1 MADAQELMLMAY
13 RESWGDIV
21 DPRDGPYFD
30 DIASGYQRQQH
41 ATMRRD
47 RLDGRFMPVYDNEV
61 DLAIIRSMSR
71 LMHERVPMAKAR
83 TKRLTD
89 YTISR
94 GFDWTVA
101 HEDKELGKELSVIVK
116 RFFDDNKFTVIL
128 ERESYEAECV
138 DGEWLAEL
146 AIDDNQICLNL
157 MVSDNLVEPSNTSQL
172 DEWLEV
178 DFDASWSFGVLS
190 KRYYPNRPKGYH
202 IVRDIGGT
210 DWDFIPESRFLHWK
224 KNTPEIA
231 KRGFGD
237 SYTTHVYLGRAD
249 KVLANTAEGAAVQAA
264 IAYICE
270 HVQGTSSQQAQNVV
284 ANLLN
289 RTTRDPITGNVV
301 RSKKIQPGQRVD
313 IPAGMKYHAG
323 LFGSNNSQIYI
334 QVMES
339 LIRLSGIVDAM
350 PEHFLTGS
358 AENNNMA
365 SALVA
370 ESPFVQG
377 RLAEQT
383 LRKQRLKCLIEKV
396 IRLACKVG
404 LIKGFTWQEIEPG
417 LKVTIQEPSIVT
429 RDPVALTQALT
440 GQMEAGLT
448 SKRTA
453 SQELGRDYEEEQAN
467 IEKEKP
473 PEPPPGMP
481 GAPGMPP
488 VPGQAP
494 GSPVPQAGAQKPPA
508 PQQQPPNPVGAKAPM
523 GESVKGGVASRS
535 VALGVQSLN
544 DLKRL
549 SESATGVVVASDG
562 ESILERD
569 LALYAYANQG
579 SDDVASLPPEYQAWF
594 YLPDRLTEEAAGSKA
609 HKSLNV
615 HASISKFSSNPK
627 FAALY
632 AMDSG
637 TSGGSILQHTTKMSD
652 IFHGQL
658 TPSELAGISKGY
670 GKDLG
675 PLLSDAVALHDIGKG
690 PAVAA
695 GVKHKQHEYTKPLM
709 EEGLKSQGHDAK
721 DVALADALFGHDWLG
736 EAQQFATNQNVGEQ
750 IAAKIK
756 AQADAIGMPSSD
768 LAKLQLAFYH
778 SDAGSYNSVAQ
789 GMTTDADGKLA
800 FKKDRLKAVKELAAI
815 KSDPKDGDGDGL
827 INDGKPNEAPA
838 PVKQPLMK
846 SKPGT
851 HKGAGSSGVDTTQW
865 SHDSKSGAWAIKKV
879 HAMELAAANGDWDA
893 VAAAFTKSDKTKAM
907 NSYQKGVHKAQQ
919 ALLAKKADAVAAPA
933 VTPGT
938 WTKTGGQLGSQ
949 VGGTYTGPDGK
960 KYYVKTPN
968 DPERAKSEA
977 LAFRLYHATGAGAVD
992 STLAVVDGKL
1002 GSATEWMESSK
1013 VDWNDPAM
1021 RAKAADDFAVHA
1033 WLANWDAVGHVSEM
1047 DNIRLDSTGK
1057 LRLVDAGGSL
1067 NQKATGGI
1075 KPFGDTVAEWDSLR
1089 NPKLNP
1095 SAAKVFGQMTPDQ
1108 LATSVKKLDNVSDA
1122 DIRTMVSQ
1130 MGPPGEANTKLA
1142 DTLIARKK
1150 DLQAKAKAIMAGKAP
1165 EAAPKPSTPPT
1176 PAPAPAAVD
1185 PLAADLDAMING
1197 PSVPMA
1203 KPLPPKLQLTP
1214 DNKNYGYQKHF
1225 DAIESAAA
1233 AGDVDAVKAYKTK
1246 ADAKQ
1251 TYAKKLHAYKM
1262 QVLAAMGSQPAAP
1275 TVAVAPIAP
1284 TAPATT
1290 ATKKVKAFIMPE
1302 KFPAKPTFTYSS
1314 PAEIAVKNE
1323 FIDKALKAATE
1334 GDIDSLLAMKTTS
1347 SKVAAWHQQLKTS
1360 LAKQLQ
1366 VPKPPGF
1373 GKAPVGVSAV
1383 LMDDVYKAAVEGNFT
1398 KLNKLKSGI
1407 DYSSASALAKTYVD
1421 QAIKHASDAINAA
1434 PPVVKPTQ
1442 DKPVIPAAKPT
1453 IAPNPTLIDQYKKLG
1468 DVIPKQPSKSAMK
1481 VGYWSVVGTTNVPE
1495 TAMQAYKEPPSQFWK
1510 VGNDKWNSLS
1520 DSDKTAVRDYTGSS
1534 YGPMNASL
1542 RNPPPNAKAKRA
1554 VAALNSIA
1562 VPLPVGQT
1570 LSRKHDGDMSSLKP
1584 GVVVADPGILSTST
1598 DKQVW
1603 SGQNHWHLTVGEG
1616 VKGLPAKSFSKH
1628 KSEDEVL
1635 FAPNT
1640 RIMVTSIEQRYAY
1653 NGKPNGHIVHAVIL
1667 PHEG

>member
-30 DIASGYQRQQH
+30 DISSGYQRQQH

-47 RLDGRFMPVYDNEV
+47 RSDGRFLPVYDNEV
-61 DLAIIRSMSR
+61 DLAIIRAMAR

-94 GFDWTVA
+94 GFDWTVT
-101 HEDKELGKELSVIVK
+101 HEDKELGKELALIVK

-146 AIDDNQICLNL
+146 AVDDGQICLNL
-157 MVSDNLVEPSNTSQL
+157 MVSDNLVEPSNTAQL
-172 DEWLEV
+172 DEWLNV
-178 DFDASWSFGVLS
+178 DFVSSWSFGVLS
-190 KRYYPNRPKGYH
+190 KLYYPNRPKGYH

-224 KNTPEIA
+224 KNTPELA

-237 SYTTHVYLGRAD
+237 AYTTHVYLGRAD

-289 RTTRDPITGNVV
+289 RTTRDPVTGSVI
-301 RSKKIQPGQRVD
+301 RSKKIAPGQRVD

-365 SALVA
+365 SSLVA

-396 IRLACKVG
+396 LRLACKVG
-404 LIKGFTWQEIEPG
+404 LVKGVTWDEVERG

-481 GAPGMPP
+481 GAPVPP
-488 VPGQAP
+488 GTPGAQPGAQPGQAP
-494 GSPVPQAGAQKPPA
+494 GTPNPATGAQKPPVPA
-508 PQQQPPNPVGAKAPM
+508 QPAAGAKVPM
-523 GESVKGGVASRS
+523 GESVKDGVGSLS
-535 VALGVQSLN
+535 VAHGIKTLGEL
-544 DLKRL
+544 LRL
-549 SESATGVVVASDG
+549 TESATGVVVAADG
-562 ESILERD
+562 ARILERD

-579 SDDVASLPPEYQAWF
+579 SEDVASLPPEYQAWF
-594 YLPDRLTEEAAGSKA
+594 YLPDRLTEDKSAGS
-609 HKSLNV
+609 
-615 HASISKFSSNPK
+615 
-627 FAALY
+627 
-632 AMDSG
+632 
-637 TSGGSILQHTTKMSD
+637 
-652 IFHGQL
+652 
-658 TPSELAGISKGY
+658 
-670 GKDLG
+670 
-675 PLLSDAVALHDIGKG
+675 AV
-690 PAVAA
+690 
-695 GVKHKQHEYTKPLM
+695 
-709 EEGLKSQGHDAK
+709 
-721 DVALADALFGHDWLG
+721 
-736 EAQQFATNQNVGEQ
+736 
-750 IAAKIK
+750 
-756 AQADAIGMPSSD
+756 
-768 LAKLQLAFYH
+768 
-778 SDAGSYNSVAQ
+778 
-789 GMTTDADGKLA
+789 
-800 FKKDRLKAVKELAAI
+800 
-815 KSDPKDGDGDGL
+815 KDGDGDGL
-827 INDGKPNEAPA
+827 INDGKSNEGPA
-838 PVKQPLMK
+838 PVKQPLLK

-851 HKGAGSSGVDTTQW
+851 HKGAGSSGVDTTAW
-865 SHDSKSGAWAIKKV
+865 SMESKSGAWAIKKV

-893 VAAAFTKSDKTKAM
+893 VAAAFTKSDKTKEM
-907 NSYQKGVHKAQQ
+907 NSYQKGVYKAQQ
-919 ALLAKKADAVAAPA
+919 ALLAKKADAIEAPA
-933 VTPGT
+933 VTPGQ
-938 WTKTGGQLGSQ
+938 WTKIGGQLGSQ

-960 KYYVKTPN
+960 KYYVKTPS

-977 LAFRLYHATGAGAVD
+977 LAFRLYHATGAGAVN

-1002 GSATEWMESSK
+1002 GSATEWMESDK
-1013 VDWNDPAM
+1013 VDWNNPAM
-1021 RAKAADDFAVHA
+1021 RAKAAEDFAVHA
-1033 WLANWDAVGHVSEM
+1033 WLANWDCIGHVSEM
-1047 DNIRLDSTGK
+1047 DNVRLDKTGK

-1067 NQKATGGI
+1067 DQKATGGT
-1075 KPFGDTVAEWDSLR
+1075 KPFGDKVAEWDSLR

-1095 SAAKVFGQMTPDQ
+1095 SAAKVFGQMTPEQ

-1122 DIRTMVSQ
+1122 DIKAMVAQ
-1130 MGPPGEANTKLA
+1130 MGPSGDANAKLA
-1142 DTLIARKK
+1142 ETLIARKK
-1150 DLQAKAKAIMAGKAP
+1150 DLQAKAKAIMAGKGVIL
-1165 EAAPKPSTPPT
+1165 EPT
-1176 PAPAPAAVD
+1176 PVAPAPAAPAPAPSTPTPVAPANVD

-1197 PSVPMA
+1197 PSMPM
-1203 KPLPPKLQLTP
+1203 PLPKPAKLQLAP

-1225 DAIESAAA
+1225 DAIEAAAA
-1233 AGDVDAVKAYKTK
+1233 AGDVEAVKAYKTK

-1262 QVLAAMGSQPAAP
+1262 QVLASMGSSPEPSVAAP
-1275 TVAVAPIAP
+1275 T
-1284 TAPATT
+1284 TAPAP
-1290 ATKKVKAFIMPE
+1290 AASKVKAFIMPE
-1302 KFPAKPTFTYSS
+1302 KFPAKPELQTSNVAHKT
-1314 PAEIAVKNE
+1314 ANE
-1323 FIDKALKAATE
+1323 AFMQKALDAATA
-1334 GDIDSLLAMKTTS
+1334 GDVDALNAMNS
-1347 SKVAAWHQQLKTS
+1347 PSPKVSAWHQQLKSS
-1360 LAKQLQ
+1360 LEKQLQ
-1366 VPKPPGF
+1366 VPQPPGF
-1373 GKAPVGVSAV
+1373 GKPPVGVSAV
-1383 LMDDVYKAAVEGNFT
+1383 LMDDAYKAAVEGNFL
-1398 KLNKLKSGI
+1398 KLSKLKLGI
-1407 DYSSASALAKTYVD
+1407 DYSSATPQAKEYVD
-1421 QAIKHASDAINAA
+1421 KAMQHAADVVKKSASTSPAA
-1434 PPVVKPTQ
+1434 PVATPSVPSPKSTV
-1442 DKPVIPAAKPT
+1442 
-1453 IAPNPTLIDQYKKLG
+1453 APEPTLIEQYKKLG
-1468 DVIPKQPSKSAMK
+1468 EVIPKKVPKSAPK
-1481 VGYWSVVGTTNVPE
+1481 VGYWAIVGTANVPE
-1495 TAMQAYKEPPSQFWK
+1495 TAMQSYKDPPAEFWK
-1510 VGNDKWNSLS
+1510 TGMDKWSSLS
-1520 DSDKTAVRDYTGSS
+1520 SSDQTAVRDYTGSS
-1534 YGPMNASL
+1534 YGPMNSSL
-1542 RNPPPNAKAKRA
+1542 RNPPPNAKARRA

-1584 GVVVADPGILSTST
+1584 GVVVADAGILSTST
-1598 DKQVW
+1598 DKNVW
-1603 SGQNHWHLTVGEG
+1603 SGQNHWSLTVGEG

-1640 RIMVTSIEQRYAY
+1640 RIMVTSIEPRYAY
-1653 NGKPNGHIVHAVIL
+1653 NGKQNGHIVHAIIL